1 MPVTRCPMQFDRSC
15 EAGPCRSRL
24 PRGSNPRLPPRQ
36 SDQYERPACLGARS
50 RLIESH
56 DAAALATLK
65 AKGMPMG
72 DLTSRPSAGGQHEE
86 PADSAIKSQPHRNK
100 VIIGGYLAASVVLI
114 ALYPFLPA
122 AGRDTVLL
130 VASLGAIPA
139 VLVARHRTRPSRR
152 RPWELVLV
160 ALALVSAGNL
170 LALFPGESASALGSL
185 LDAAGNVFVLATAL
199 AVVIRQGRDRLGSII
214 DTTIAA
220 LAVGGVLWEVVL
232 APNLLPEY
240 RTGAAKVALCIVV
253 FALCGVVGAMAQ
265 LVIVRPVAAL
275 RLLTAALVLAF
286 FAYTVPATTTS
297 AQLNTAA
304 GMMLVGVYTAVG
316 LVGLD
321 PTATELLNPAPAR
334 PDRLSIRRLV
344 LLGLAITIVPIV
356 VGARQLA
363 GETDGG
369 LALLISSAT
378 ITPLVLLRI
387 GQLSTQRDHAVQAL
401 EHAATHDALTGLL
414 NRKEFVT
421 RSGEALARGHRCA
434 VLFCDLDRFKAV
446 NDRFGH
452 ANGDRLLI
460 EVGRRLRDSVRAQDL
475 ASRFGGDEF
484 VILLQDATL
493 DEVHAINER
502 IIDAISR
509 PVRMPGGFATVG
521 ASTGIAFATGEL
533 DPEELIARAD
543 HAMYAAK
550 TSST

>member
-1 MPVTRCPMQFDRSC
+1 
-15 EAGPCRSRL
+15 
-24 PRGSNPRLPPRQ
+24 
-36 SDQYERPACLGARS
+36 
-50 RLIESH
+50 
-56 DAAALATLK
+56 
-65 AKGMPMG
+65 MG
-72 DLTSRPSAGGQHEE
+72 DLMSRPSAGGQQEE
-86 PADSAIKSQPHRNK
+86 PAESAIKAQPLRNR
-100 VIIGGYLAASVVLI
+100 VIRGGYLAASLLLI
-114 ALYPFLPA
+114 ALYPFLPGT
-122 AGRDTVLL
+122 GRDTVLL

-152 RPWELVLV
+152 RPWELVLA
-160 ALALVSAGNL
+160 ALALVCAGNL
-170 LALFPGESASALGSL
+170 LALFPGESAASLSSL
-185 LDAAGNVFVLATAL
+185 LDAVGNVFVLAAAL
-199 AVVIRQGRDRLGSII
+199 VLVMRQGRDRLGSII

-220 LAVGGVLWEVVL
+220 LAVGGVLWEVLL

-240 RTGAAKVALCIVV
+240 QTGPAKFALCVVV

-265 LVIVRPVAAL
+265 LVVIRPVAAM
-275 RLLTAALVLAF
+275 RLLTTALVLAL
-286 FAYTVPATTTS
+286 FAYTIPATTAN

-321 PTATELLNPAPAR
+321 PAARELLNPAPVRA
-334 PDRLSIRRLV
+334 DRLSIRRLV

-363 GETDGG
+363 GESDGG

-387 GQLSTQRDHAVQAL
+387 GQLSTQRDQAVQAL

-421 RSGEALARGHRCA
+421 RSSEALARGRRCA

-509 PVRMPGGFATVG
+509 PVRMPGEFVTVG
-521 ASTGIAFATGEL
+521 ASTGIALANGEL
-533 DPEELIARAD
+533 DPEELIERAD